1 MSVSLT
7 PVGTLTAT
15 LSATGALHAVI
26 SGNRSLSAQLFF
38 TEQSVLANT
47 VFTYKGSVTDISSLP
62 ATAENGDAY
71 YVESD
76 TTYYAW
82 MGERWQD
89 IGAGTMTEDLTAA
102 QIAELQGLVE

>member
-1 MSVSLT
+1 MPVSLM
-7 PVGTLTAT
+7 PVGTLTAA
-15 LSATGALHAVI
+15 LSATLSLHAVM
-26 SGNRSLSAQLFF
+26 SGIPKLTGYLGFA
-38 TEQSVLANT
+38 EQSVLANT

>member
-1 MSVSLT
+1 MPVSLM

-15 LSATGALHAVI
+15 LSATGSLHAVM
-26 SGNRSLSAQLFF
+26 SGMPKLSGHLDF
-38 TEQSVLANT
+38 TEQNVLVNT
-47 VFTYKGSVTDISSLP
+47 VFTYKGSVIDISGLP
-62 ATAENGDAY
+62 ANADNGDAY

>member
-1 MSVSLT
+1 MPATFTPIGNLHGNLT
-7 PVGTLTAT
+7 SESG
-15 LSATGALHAVI
+15 LSANL
-26 SGNRSLSAQLFF
+26 SGS
-38 TEQSVLANT
+38 TVVYGVLDFGEHTIPANT